1 MIPSISAAI
10 VISRKATPFHSS
22 SSNRRTSTSASAPP
36 QICVVARVPRK
47 RTNLS
52 DSLKYTIQC
61 FVFLDDPR
69 RFVHLD
75 SLLTRFGNVSC
86 IHVACTETA
95 EKKKAASNA
104 EHERTNQQLS
114 DMLGRVCDVV
124 NARSSS
130 DSIIA
135 RKLLSLGKPL
145 QSEHSAVEY
154 TDSIMGHLLGS
165 SSVSS
170 LTYRGNRLLAE
181 VPQLKQALGLLLR
194 EEGLS
199 NVDDEPGQYDIQIGN
214 LTSHM
219 QLDRIAAESI
229 HLLPPPRNA
238 ANAKC
243 DTTSDTSSIFGILN
257 KCKTKMGS
265 RLLETWLRQ
274 PLINKQEI
282 EARHDV
288 VESLIQYSAER
299 DQLRDS
305 ALACVGDLDTLASKL
320 SLYLTATGSTYGGLE
335 LLYRMYLLADQQLPR
350 VVDSFQQVVQPN
362 SCSKLQ
368 LFQEELFAVQT
379 LLLKVKELAEEVL
392 DLEFAP
398 REFLV
403 KSRFNENLQE
413 LKKELLDVDT
423 TLENLHTNM
432 DQTWSSVSG
441 QGQGQVRLETID
453 QDGCAW
459 QFRLPKTNDE
469 KILREELGDTVQ
481 VHRLL
486 KNGVYFSTKQLRDL
500 GTRKQNILAEYQQIQ
515 KSIVDDAMRVA
526 ATYVPLLEKASTVIS
541 EIDVLASFAHVA
553 AYHCGVNGGYC
564 RPIMTD
570 SDDNGMGIKLINA
583 RHPCV
588 ELQDDVNFIPNSYD
602 LALGQSSFLLV
613 TGPNMGGKSVY
624 IRSLGAIVTMAQV
637 GSFVP
642 CDSATINIVD
652 SILARVGAGDAQ
664 QRGISTFMAEML
676 EASSILQSATK
687 RSLVII
693 DEMGRGTSTFDGF
706 GIAWAISEFIIK
718 KVGCIT
724 LFATHFHELTALE
737 QCHPCA
743 KNCHVTA
750 IKPSGSSNL
759 TFLYEVKPGP
769 CLESFG
775 IQVAEMA
782 NVPPSVIVNAK
793 RKAKEL
799 ENFDYQKHV
808 SHQSS
813 TTSSKD
819 IIKRLKVIPLK
830 SIPTSEGKLAALG
843 RILGVV

>member
-10 VISRKATPFHSS
+10 VISRKATAFQSS
-22 SSNRRTSTSASAPP
+22 SSNRRTSSTSGSAPP
-36 QICVVARVPRK
+36 QICVVVRVPRK

-61 FVFLDDPR
+61 FVFLDDAR

-75 SLLTRFGNVSC
+75 SLLTRFGNISC
-86 IHVACTETA
+86 IHVACTETV
-95 EKKKAASNA
+95 EKKKGTSHA
-104 EHERTNQQLS
+104 EQERTNQQLS

-130 DSIIA
+130 SSGSIIA

-154 TDSIMGHLLGS
+154 TDSIMLQLLGGS
-165 SSVSS
+165 SSGPAV
-170 LTYRGNRLLAE
+170 TYRGNRVLSEL
-181 VPQLKQALGLLLR
+181 PQLKQALGLLLR

-199 NVDDEPGQYDIQIGN
+199 DVDEPGQYDVQIGS

-243 DTTSDTSSIFGILN
+243 ETTADTSSIYGILN

-274 PLINKQEI
+274 PLITKEEI

-288 VESLIQYSAER
+288 VESLIQFSAER

-320 SLYLTATGSTYGGLE
+320 SLYLTTTGSTNGGLE

-368 LFQEELFAVQT
+368 LFQEELFAVQS
-379 LLLKVKELAEEVL
+379 LLLKVKELAEEVI

-413 LKKELLDVDT
+413 LKKELQDVDT
-423 TLENLHTNM
+423 ALEVLHTNM
-432 DQTWSSVSG
+432 DKTWSNVSG
-441 QGQGQVRLETID
+441 QSQGQVRLETID

-515 KSIVDDAMRVA
+515 Q
-526 ATYVPLLEKASTVIS
+526 
-541 EIDVLASFAHVA
+541 
-553 AYHCGVNGGYC
+553 G
-564 RPIMTD
+564 
-570 SDDNGMGIKLINA
+570 
-583 RHPCV
+583 
-588 ELQDDVNFIPNSYD
+588 
-602 LALGQSSFLLV
+602 
-613 TGPNMGGKSVY
+613 
-624 IRSLGAIVTMAQV
+624 
-637 GSFVP
+637 
-642 CDSATINIVD
+642 
-652 SILARVGAGDAQ
+652 
-664 QRGISTFMAEML
+664 
-676 EASSILQSATK
+676 
-687 RSLVII
+687 
-693 DEMGRGTSTFDGF
+693 
-706 GIAWAISEFIIK
+706 
-718 KVGCIT
+718 
-724 LFATHFHELTALE
+724 
-737 QCHPCA
+737 
-743 KNCHVTA
+743 
-750 IKPSGSSNL
+750 
-759 TFLYEVKPGP
+759 
-769 CLESFG
+769 
-775 IQVAEMA
+775 
-782 NVPPSVIVNAK
+782 
-793 RKAKEL
+793 
-799 ENFDYQKHV
+799 
-808 SHQSS
+808 
-813 TTSSKD
+813 
-819 IIKRLKVIPLK
+819 
-830 SIPTSEGKLAALG
+830 
-843 RILGVV
+843 